1 MKLESRS
8 WDNGER
14 IPARFA
20 AGRPDGAGRATLSD
34 NVNPHLAWSDLP
46 AGTRSLVLICHDFDV
61 PAGLAGAPGINH
73 PERELAV
80 DAPRTDFFH
89 WVLVDLPPT
98 PSEIVEGQ
106 FSSGFVPR
114 GKAGPDAAGGVRQ
127 GLNSYT
133 DWFAGDPAMAGSYF
147 GYDGPFPPWND
158 LLVHHYVFTLYAVSL
173 PRLPLEGVFT
183 GPQVRRQLAGR
194 VLGEATFSGTYTLN
208 QRLLDLG
215 I

>member
-1 MKLESRS
+1 MKLESKS
-8 WDNGER
+8 WGNGER

-20 AGRPDGAGRATLSD
+20 AGRPDGAGRATWGD
-34 NVNPHLAWSDLP
+34 NVNPHLAWRDLP

-61 PAGLAGAPGINH
+61 PAGPEGVNQPGL
-73 PERELAV
+73 ELAV

-98 PSEIVEGQ
+98 PSEVSEGQ
-106 FSSGFVPR
+106 FSSGFTPR
-114 GKAGPDAAGGVRQ
+114 GKPGPAAAGGVRQ

-133 DWFAGDPAMAGSYF
+133 DWFAGDPAMAGDYF

-158 LLVHHYVFTLYAVSL
+158 LLVHHYVFTLYALNL

-183 GPQVRRQLAGR
+183 GPQVRRALAGR

-215 I
+215 T